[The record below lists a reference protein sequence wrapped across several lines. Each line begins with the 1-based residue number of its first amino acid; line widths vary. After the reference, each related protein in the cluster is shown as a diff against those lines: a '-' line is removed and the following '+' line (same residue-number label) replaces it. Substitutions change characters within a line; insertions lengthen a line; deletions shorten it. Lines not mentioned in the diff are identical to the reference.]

1 MNLNDIIQSF
11 KNNERNLYMANKI
24 DECEFK
30 FNFHKAIEILEQF
43 KSFHASFISKKAI
56 AVTNGNPYITI
67 ILCMQAISQ
76 DVKLNINIQNSM
88 PCLNETIVKIFN
100 LHFHDEGPKLTE

>member
-30 FNFHKAIEILEQF
+30 FNFHKAIEIL
-43 KSFHASFISKKAI
+43 
-56 AVTNGNPYITI
+56 
-67 ILCMQAISQ
+67 
-76 DVKLNINIQNSM
+76 
-88 PCLNETIVKIFN
+88 
-100 LHFHDEGPKLTE
+100 